1 MDNIKIYKSGFIAL
15 MGRPNSGKSTLMNCV
30 IGEQLSVVT
39 PLPQTT
45 RQNLKGI
52 YTTDSMQLVFVDT
65 PGIHKGKYVFNDSM
79 IHEVRSVI
87 KEKGL
92 DLICYMVDVSREFG
106 EEEDTVA
113 SIIGTAGVQ
122 TIIVFN
128 KIDINKKYEDVKR
141 TFFDK
146 YPQFKDL
153 PTICI
158 SANSEKAKDQFLKVV
173 EPFIPPG
180 PQYFD
185 QDDMTDANMRFF
197 ASEYIRKQIILNTK
211 DEVPHAVFVEIE
223 SYKEHGDTHIIQA
236 VIHVET
242 TGQRGIIV
250 GKGGA
255 GITRIRKAAAKELEK
270 LAQAKVQL
278 TCHIKVN
285 PRWRDNESFIKFM
298 GMPVK

>member
-1 MDNIKIYKSGFIAL
+1 MENIKIFKSGFIAL

-79 IHEVRSVI
+79 INEVRNVI
-87 KEKGL
+87 REKGL
-92 DLICYMVDVSREFG
+92 DVICYMVDVSREFG
-106 EEEDTVA
+106 EEEDIVA
-113 SIIGTAGVQ
+113 SIIGSAGVQ

-128 KIDINKKYEDVKR
+128 KIDINKKYEDVKNA
-141 TFFDK
+141 FFEK

-153 PTICI
+153 PNICI
-158 SANSEKAKDQFLKVV
+158 SANSEKAKKQFLNVV

-211 DEVPHAVFVEIE
+211 EEVPHAVFVEIE

-250 GKGGA
+250 GKGGT

-270 LAQAKVQL
+270 LVQAKVQL
-278 TCHIKVN
+278 TCHIKVT
-285 PRWRDNESFIKFM
+285 PKWRDDERFLRFM
-298 GMPVK
+298 GMPVQ